1 MTSRLTEIR
10 NAATDVLKTKFQ
22 RVYSGRGF
30 TPAQSQLPCV
40 VVYVDGRRTEQETFD
55 FPPTYRHTVRLVTL
69 VCVQAAAGADE
80 LAEEMLSLIGQLFA
94 EHSDLGVG
102 DLENLVPDLLNIDSD
117 ESGEAVTVY
126 YQQGWQ
132 AIYFDTAV

>member
-30 TPAQSQLPCV
+30 APAQSQLPCV
-40 VVYVDGRRTEQETFD
+40 VVYVDSRRTEQETFD
-55 FPPTYRHTVRLVTL
+55 FPPTYRLVTL
-69 VCVQAAAGADE
+69 VCVQAASGADE

>member
-1 MTSRLTEIR
+1 MIFRLP
-10 NAATDVLKTKFQ
+10 TD
-22 RVYSGRGF
+22 
-30 TPAQSQLPCV
+30 
-40 VVYVDGRRTEQETFD
+40 
-55 FPPTYRHTVRLVTL
+55 TVRLVTL
-69 VCVQAAAGADE
+69 VCVQAASGADE